1 MEYELLK
8 PKAVAK
14 MLGMSVPWCYKAA
27 QRGILPCVKLPGMGE
42 NGTEPVRFKLED
54 VRNFIDENYKKK
66 SG

>member
-1 MEYELLK
+1 
-8 PKAVAK
+8 
-14 MLGMSVPWCYKAA
+14 
-27 QRGILPCVKLPGMGE
+27 VKLPGMGE